1 MPAPKTLFDKTT
13 DFNGQPYRNITTLR
27 ESEDL
32 FDDLTDGDEA
42 ASAIAAEAEMRVKDH
57 PVRRDPNII
66 QRGFHY
72 TRSIIDYPFK
82 SEPYLLTRFGDGTYG
97 VWYGSL
103 EMKTTVFETGFHM
116 IKAESAVEGL
126 DEVVIRERAVYRV
139 KCSAILIDLGGKQNN
154 FPELIADDY
163 GFTQQIGQRMNR
175 EGHPGLLAPSSRYKG
190 TNMVIFNP
198 DVLSNPQHH
207 CYLTYYFDPRTL
219 NIRVERTVG
228 RTWLKVDGRRWITKQ
243 STEL

>member
-1 MPAPKTLFDKTT
+1 MPAQRILFDKTA
-13 DFNGQPYRNITTLR
+13 DFKGRPYRNITTLR

-32 FDDLTDGDEA
+32 FDDLTHGDEN
-42 ASAIAAEAEMRVKDH
+42 ASAIAAEAEMRVKGH
-57 PVRRDPNII
+57 PVLRDSKII

-82 SEPYLLTRFGDGTYG
+82 NEPYLFTRFGDGTYG

-103 EMKTTVFETGFHM
+103 EMKTTVFETSFHM

-126 DEVVIRERAVYRV
+126 DEVVVRERAVYRV

-175 EGHPGLLAPSSRYKG
+175 EGHPGLLAPSSRYNG
-190 TNMVIFNP
+190 TNMVVFNP
-198 DVLSNPQHH
+198 DVLSNPQLH
-207 CYLTYYFDPRTL
+207 CYLTYFFDPQTF

-228 RTWLKVDGRRWITKQ
+228 RTWLKVDGHRWITKQ
-243 STEL
+243 SNDL

>member
-1 MPAPKTLFDKTT
+1 MATPVTLFDKTA

-32 FDDLTDGDEA
+32 FDDLAGGDEN
-42 ASAIAAEAEMRVKDH
+42 ASAVAAEAEMRVKNH
-57 PVRRDPNII
+57 PVARDPKII

-116 IKAESAVEGL
+116 IKAERAVEGL
-126 DEVVIRERAVYRV
+126 DEVVVRERAVYRV
-139 KCSAILIDLGGKQNN
+139 KCRAILIDLRGKQKS
-154 FPELIADDY
+154 FPELVADNY
-163 GFTQQIGQRMNR
+163 GFTRQIGQRINR
-175 EGHPGLLAPSSRYKG
+175 EGHPGLLAPSSRYNG
-190 TNMVIFNP
+190 TNIAVFNP
-198 DVLSNPQHH
+198 EVLSDPRLH
-207 CYLTYYFDPRTL
+207 CYLTYFFDPLTL
-219 NIRVERTVG
+219 KVRVERTVG
-228 RTWLKVDGRRWITKQ
+228 RTWLGVDGRKWF
-243 STEL
+243 E

>member
-1 MPAPKTLFDKTT
+1 MPAKRNLFDKTA
-13 DFNGQPYRNITTLR
+13 DFSGQPYRNITTLR

-32 FDDLTDGDEA
+32 FDDLTGGDEA

-57 PVRRDPNII
+57 PVRRDPKII
-66 QRGFHY
+66 QRGFDY

-82 SEPYLLTRFGDGTYG
+82 NEPYLSTRFGDGTYG

-116 IKAESAVEGL
+116 IKAEGAVEGL
-126 DEVVIRERAVYRV
+126 DEVVVRERAVYRV
-139 KCSAILIDLGGKQNN
+139 KCSAILIDLRGKQSSFPKLVANN
-154 FPELIADDY
+154 Y

-190 TNMVIFNP
+190 TNIVIFNP
-198 DVLSNPQHH
+198 DVLSDPRLH
-207 CYLTYYFDPRTL
+207 CHLTYFFDPLTL
-219 NIRVERTVG
+219 KIRVERTVG
-228 RTWLKVDGRRWITKQ
+228 RTWLKLDGRH
-243 STEL
+243 SFA

>member
-1 MPAPKTLFDKTT
+1 MTTPETLFDKTA

-32 FDDLTDGDEA
+32 FDDLAGGDEN

-57 PVRRDPNII
+57 PVPRDPKII

-82 SEPYLLTRFGDGTYG
+82 SEPYLFTRFGDGTYG

-116 IKAESAVEGL
+116 IKAERAVEGL
-126 DEVVIRERAVYRV
+126 DEVVVRERAVYRV
-139 KCSAILIDLGGKQNN
+139 KCRAILIDLRGKQKS
-154 FPELIADDY
+154 FPELVADNY
-163 GFTQQIGQRMNR
+163 GFTRQIGQRIKR
-175 EGHPGLLAPSSRYKG
+175 EGHPGLLAPSSRYNG
-190 TNMVIFNP
+190 TNIAVFNP
-198 DVLSNPQHH
+198 EVLSDPRLH
-207 CYLTYYFDPRTL
+207 CYLTYLFDPLTL
-219 NIRVERTVG
+219 KVRVERTVG
-228 RTWLKVDGRRWITKQ
+228 RTWLVVDGRKWF
-243 STEL
+243 E